1 MCYYTINNNFLDKA
15 NNVVTKNE
23 LIFLSAIHN
32 SRWICIQN
40 WFNENLL
47 IFWIAVFPSQRS
59 TSLEEIIKP
68 QIAFTSTQNL

>member
-47 IFWIAVFPSQRS
+47 IF
-59 TSLEEIIKP
+59 
-68 QIAFTSTQNL
+68 